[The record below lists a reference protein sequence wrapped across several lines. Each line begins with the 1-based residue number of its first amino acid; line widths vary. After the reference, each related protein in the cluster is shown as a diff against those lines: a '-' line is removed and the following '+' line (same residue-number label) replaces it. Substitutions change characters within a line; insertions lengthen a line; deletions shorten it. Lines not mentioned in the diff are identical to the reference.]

1 MRCPG
6 ETTNEAGG
14 RSGGVPPHAKHW
26 KHDRYAPNAAVT
38 GRGKRCEPAVRSTAK
53 LGARRPSQTR
63 EDGEI
68 ETETGRDF
76 LVLTR
81 SLLRPGIAWG
91 SHLDSA
97 QAATLDSPLHQPRG
111 LGLFDEVADVGD
123 TSGVT
128 LRDNHCHEDDPEAVL
143 QHTKAGE
150 P

>member
-1 MRCPG
+1 MFTISCTRMSAPFASLIKFSLREVSPEKTIERC
-6 ETTNEAGG
+6 
-14 RSGGVPPHAKHW
+14 
-26 KHDRYAPNAAVT
+26 
-38 GRGKRCEPAVRSTAK
+38 
-53 LGARRPSQTR
+53 TR

-81 SLLRPGIAWG
+81 SLLRLGIAWG

-97 QAATLDSPLHQPRG
+97 QAATLDSPLDQPRG